1 MDNEELKTL
10 IEIISRKLTKEFL
23 FMTADNPAIAITL
36 ALRVAQNIAKDAPEE
51 IQPRIFELF
60 DVTQKA
66 LVDHWNKTNA

>member
-1 MDNEELKTL
+1 MDNEALKTL
-10 IEIISRKLTKEFL
+10 IDFTARKLTKDFS
-23 FMTADNPAIAITL
+23 FMSGDNPAIAITL

-51 IQPRIFELF
+51 VRSRVFELF